1 LNFSIGPPSRIG
13 SPYHVSPCIRV
24 FRDVTVYLVLN
35 DHGQFGIAYDETD
48 PAEADRETIIRN
60 FLTGQY
66 NDALRVVAF
75 NTAEG
80 WSRDVSDDI
89 AGEVLE
95 RAFDADDNLSED
107 TKRFI
112 DRHVT
117 PGEKPAAG
125 AVAAPRHRG
134 RECVARRWPQVWHV
148 RRKKSPGSTGAF
160 EVRTLG
166 GHRVRT
172 H

>member
-1 LNFSIGPPSRIG
+1 MRRLPQPSD
-13 SPYHVSPCIRV
+13 
-24 FRDVTVYLVLN
+24 DVTVYLVLS
-35 DHGQFGIAYDETD
+35 DHGQFGIAYDETA

-66 NDALRVVAF
+66 SNALRVVAF

-80 WSRDVSDDI
+80 WSRDVSEDI

-95 RAFDADDNLSED
+95 RAFDADDNLGED

-117 PGEKPAAG
+117 PGEKRPAA
-125 AVAAPRHRG
+125 PS
-134 RECVARRWPQVWHV
+134 V
-148 RRKKSPGSTGAF
+148 RRDTGDDHAL
-160 EVRTLG
+160 RAG
-166 GHRVRT
+166 GRKT
-172 H
+172 GQ

>member
-1 LNFSIGPPSRIG
+1 MTYLTPRR
-13 SPYHVSPCIRV
+13 VSELSD
-24 FRDVTVYLVLN
+24 DVTVYLVLN

-66 NDALRVVAF
+66 GNALRVVAF

-80 WSRDVSDDI
+80 WSRDVSQDI

-95 RAFDADDNLSED
+95 RAFDSDVNLSED

-112 DRHVT
+112 DRHMT
-117 PGEKPAAG
+117 PGEKRPPAPS
-125 AVAAPRHRG
+125 VRHD
-134 RECVARRWPQVWHV
+134 
-148 RRKKSPGSTGAF
+148 TGA
-160 EVRTLG
+160 RHALRAG
-166 GHRVRT
+166 GRKT
-172 H
+172 GA